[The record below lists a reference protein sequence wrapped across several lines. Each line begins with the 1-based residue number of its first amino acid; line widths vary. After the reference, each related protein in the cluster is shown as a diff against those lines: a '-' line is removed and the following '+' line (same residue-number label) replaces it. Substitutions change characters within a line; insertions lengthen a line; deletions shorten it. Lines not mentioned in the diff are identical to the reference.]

1 MRHRRVHAVGRRHVD
16 YRTESEPRSRRER
29 PHENVRRA
37 RGRRRRRLRG
47 RSGRGLRLSRTE
59 RRGQVDHHQD
69 AVHPGRADLWR
80 GDGGRLRHR
89 PPARRGTAQ
98 HRAGLP
104 GPDARP
110 VPDRGAEPAHARGA
124 LRRTPVGA
132 AGPDDARARDGRAG
146 GSQARAGGDILRWH
160 EAPAGDRPRPA
171 ARATGAVPR
180 RAHGGSRPADEVVD
194 LALHQR
200 PAPTRGHHHLHDH
213 ALHGRGGVLRPDRH
227 HGPRP
232 DRGDGHAGG
241 AEGRHRQGPG
251 PDHHRGRRGCARG
264 APVDVRTERA
274 DRRGAADLR
283 GARWRVLRAPL
294 VRRARSAHQV
304 RQRVEAVAGR
314 RVHVLHRHHDPRRG
328 GGGRSQSVHACNGQ
342 PGAVTMSTTIE
353 PAAPTLAAVMRSAP
367 ASLGFRHDLRGV
379 RVVWQREMIRFS
391 RDRLRIV
398 TSLIQPV
405 LFLFVLGTGLSTITN
420 GSSSQSVNL
429 RTFMYPG
436 ALSMAVLFTAMFS
449 AASIVWD
456 REFGFLREMLVAPV
470 SRWSIVLGKT
480 FGGATNA
487 TLQGVI
493 ILAMAGIVGVP
504 YSLTLFLT
512 VFGELLLLAVT
523 LTAFGVMMAARIN
536 QIQSFMAL
544 QQMLLMPLFFLSG
557 ALFPLSNLPAW
568 LQFMTRI
575 DPLTYAVDPVRRA
588 IFAHLQAPAG
598 VVHRLNPGVTWGGWR
613 VPTSI
618 EVLIVAAM
626 GTAFLAVA
634 IWQFQKAE

>member
-1 MRHRRVHAVGRRHVD
+1 
-16 YRTESEPRSRRER
+16 
-29 PHENVRRA
+29 
-37 RGRRRRRLRG
+37 
-47 RSGRGLRLSRTE
+47 
-59 RRGQVDHHQD
+59 
-69 AVHPGRADLWR
+69 
-80 GDGGRLRHR
+80 
-89 PPARRGTAQ
+89 
-98 HRAGLP
+98 
-104 GPDARP
+104 
-110 VPDRGAEPAHARGA
+110 
-124 LRRTPVGA
+124 
-132 AGPDDARARDGRAG
+132 
-146 GSQARAGGDILRWH
+146 
-160 EAPAGDRPRPA
+160 
-171 ARATGAVPR
+171 
-180 RAHGGSRPADEVVD
+180 
-194 LALHQR
+194 
-200 PAPTRGHHHLHDH
+200 
-213 ALHGRGGVLRPDRH
+213 
-227 HGPRP
+227 
-232 DRGDGHAGG
+232 
-241 AEGRHRQGPG
+241 
-251 PDHHRGRRGCARG
+251 
-264 APVDVRTERA
+264 
-274 DRRGAADLR
+274 
-283 GARWRVLRAPL
+283 
-294 VRRARSAHQV
+294 
-304 RQRVEAVAGR
+304 
-314 RVHVLHRHHDPRRG
+314 
-328 GGGRSQSVHACNGQ
+328 
-342 PGAVTMSTTIE
+342 MSTTIE
-353 PAAPTLAAVMRSAP
+353 PEVPTLATVMRSAP
-367 ASLGFRHDLRGV
+367 ATLGFRHDLRGV

-420 GSSSQSVNL
+420 GSSSQNVNL